1 MNVDLSLLND
11 HMTQRGA
18 ELAER
23 GHYLL
28 RAGALTTVIAG
39 PSAQMLQPAGLA
51 PVIAA
56 LVQAADFA
64 MAANTIAESTRLTQT
79 AKAADIGAL
88 ADAAGA
94 NIHALLTATGD
105 ALVAAELVA
114 AKEALPTPVEAAD
127 AAQSVIDGELRGLLR
142 PLALPE
148 QMRLVEREFSI
159 LQAVLRLPVAFT
171 APLVEFAT
179 ARWATLNPNGQSA
192 TLAAGTAASWR
203 EARSVVAGAHAA
215 VSKLA
220 RRSLRVA
227 A

>member
-1 MNVDLSLLND
+1 MNVDLQFLND
-11 HMTQRGA
+11 RMIERGA
-18 ELAER
+18 SPAER

-28 RAGALTTVIAG
+28 RAGILTTVIAG
-39 PSAQMLQPAGLA
+39 PDAQVLQPAGLA

-94 NIHALLTATGD
+94 NIHALLTETGA
-105 ALVAAELVA
+105 ALEAAELAA
-114 AKEALPTPVEAAD
+114 AKEALPVPVQAAD
-127 AAQSVIDGELRGLLR
+127 AAQAVTDGELRSLLR

-179 ARWATLNPNGQSA
+179 ARWAELNPGGASA

-203 EARSVVAGAHAA
+203 EARSVVAGAGAA
-215 VSKLA
+215 VAKLA
-220 RRSLRVA
+220 RRTLRVA

>member
-1 MNVDLSLLND
+1 MSIDPSLLNA
-11 HMTQRGA
+11 HMTERGA

-39 PSAQMLQPAGLA
+39 PSADVLQPVSLRT
-51 PVIAA
+51 VIAA
-56 LVQAADFA
+56 LIGAADFA
-64 MAANTIAESTRLTQT
+64 QAADTIAKSERLTQT
-79 AKAADIGAL
+79 AKASDIGEL
-88 ADAAGA
+88 AATTGA
-94 NIHALLTATGD
+94 KIHALLTETGD
-105 ALVAAELVA
+105 ALLAAELVA
-114 AKEALPTPVEAAD
+114 AREALPVPVQAAD
-127 AAQSVIDGELRGLLR
+127 AAQAVTDGELRSLLR

-179 ARWATLNPNGQSA
+179 ARWAELNPGGASA

-203 EARSVVAGAHAA
+203 EARSVVAGAGAA
-215 VSKLA
+215 VAKLA
-220 RRSLRVA
+220 RRTLRVA

>member
-1 MNVDLSLLND
+1 MSVDLSLLTA
-11 HMTQRGA
+11 HMTERGA
-18 ELAER
+18 ALAER
-23 GHYLL
+23 GHFLL

-39 PSAQMLQPAGLA
+39 PSADVLQPSGLA
-51 PVIAA
+51 PVIGA
-56 LVQAADFA
+56 LVLAADFA

-94 NIHALLTATGD
+94 NIHALLTETGA
-105 ALVAAELVA
+105 ALEAAELAA
-114 AKEALPTPVEAAD
+114 AKEALPVPVQAAD
-127 AAQSVIDGELRGLLR
+127 AAQAVVDGELRALLR
-142 PLALPE
+142 PLALPA
-148 QMRLVEREFSI
+148 QMRLIEREFSI
-159 LQAVLRLPVAFT
+159 LRAVLRLPVAFT